1 MIFALLAAALC
12 GLGLYGML
20 AAAAPLRRLF
30 GFNLLGAG
38 VFLCFGVVAQQAED
52 PVPRALVITGLVVAF
67 AATTLAV
74 ALLRRLAATKA

>member
-1 MIFALLAAALC
+1 MTWALLAAALC
-12 GLGLYGML
+12 GLGLYGTL
-20 AAAAPLRRLF
+20 AAAVPLRRLL

-38 VFLCFGVVAQQAED
+38 VFLCFGVVAARAGD

-74 ALLRRLAATKA
+74 ALLRRLAATRD